1 LPSYRATSR
10 AWVLANDTSSPN
22 PAFNPNTT
30 TKPYLFADQY
40 GFHTGT
46 RLWRGVFFSS
56 PASTTTKN
64 GSTAAPTPTGVFLNV
79 QGGTAHA
86 WSAYLNGHFL
96 GSWLGRSDAAAG
108 NMTLLFKEGMVNTHG
123 KESEN
128 VLLVVHDDTGH
139 DQLAAAVNPR
149 GILNAT
155 LLGAGVIGTGFAEWR
170 VAGTAGVDKPEGSL
184 DPLRT
189 RYNEGGLAA
198 ERLGWHLPGFDDS
211 DSAWEKGEGPREG
224 FTGAGVRF
232 YRGRLPLDV
241 PEGMDVSLAFRFKP
255 VDVEKEMLGYRV
267 LLFVNGWQYGR
278 YYPSIA
284 SEDTFPVPAG
294 VLDYSGE
301 NVIGLAVWALQERG
315 ARVDVEV
322 VVKYAVDS
330 SLDVTFDGSYLRPGW
345 DPVRLQY
352 A

>member
-1 LPSYRATSR
+1 
-10 AWVLANDTSSPN
+10 
-22 PAFNPNTT
+22 
-30 TKPYLFADQY
+30 
-40 GFHTGT
+40 
-46 RLWRGVFFSS
+46 
-56 PASTTTKN
+56 
-64 GSTAAPTPTGVFLNV
+64 
-79 QGGTAHA
+79 
-86 WSAYLNGHFL
+86 
-96 GSWLGRSDAAAG
+96 
-108 NMTLLFKEGMVNTHG
+108 MTLLFKEGMVNS
-123 KESEN
+123 KEKREN
-128 VLLVVHDDTGH
+128 VLLVVQDDTGH
-139 DQLAAAVNPR
+139 DQLSAAVNPR

-155 LLGAGVIGTGFAEWR
+155 LLGEGIVGTGFAEWK
-170 VAGTAGVDKPEGSL
+170 VAGTAGVDKPDGSL

-211 DSAWEKGEGPREG
+211 GSEWEKGKGPKER

-241 PEGMDVSLAFRFKP
+241 PEGMDVSLAFRFRP
-255 VDVEKEMLGYRV
+255 VDGEKEMLGYRV

-301 NVIGLAVWALQERG
+301 NVIGMAVWALQETG

-322 VVKYAVDS
+322 VVRYAMDS
-330 SLDVTFDGSYLRPGW
+330 SLDLRFDGSYLRPGW
-345 DPVRLQY
+345 DPVRLEY